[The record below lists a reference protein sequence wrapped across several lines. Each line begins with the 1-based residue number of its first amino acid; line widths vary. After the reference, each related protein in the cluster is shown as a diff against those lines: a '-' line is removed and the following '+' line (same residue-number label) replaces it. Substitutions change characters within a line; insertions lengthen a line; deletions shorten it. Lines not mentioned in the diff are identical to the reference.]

1 MDSLTNTMLK
11 QIIQLNKSF
20 IPAEDLISFL
30 SVSDRTVYN
39 YWKKIEKFLQDYHI
53 EHFLSY
59 DGKGFVFSRNN
70 RQCKTIATIISHMDF
85 YEYHLN
91 SEERPWVILV
101 YLCAANEPITIK
113 NLEDI
118 LSMSRTTIINALHS
132 VRGLIEETDLV
143 FEENTHY
150 GVSLTGTEY
159 ERRELIFRTA
169 EALHVMDDW
178 HLKEQ
183 SFNPFVNLFSELF
196 HMNRY
201 ENKVRT
207 AIRHMTDELNLQLSD
222 SKFYRL
228 QFILCVL
235 LDRIENYPVF
245 IPNEIEEPVQQ
256 KMLAGTLLQQF
267 KNHITPDIQ
276 ETCYLAYRLQQL
288 HISNLDISGEINE
301 TYINMVVIHLLQC
314 LEVHYK
320 TTLTSDSMLTQY
332 LCAHITACYRRLK
345 QSEHISNPLLTDMQ
359 QNYRKDFDILKE
371 HIFILEN
378 SLNIAL
384 NNDEIAYILMHILAA
399 LERQKTDSYIPVLV
413 VACNSGMAT
422 GNLLAALIRKHFHV
436 RIAAIC
442 QMQNLEETVAA
453 HHADLVVA
461 TISTTFHA
469 VRTLVVNAIP
479 TKEDL
484 TDLQNAITLLQE
496 THMKTSFPEQ
506 TFLEVKD
513 CADSVPLSSLIDE
526 DSILL
531 DSSAGTWKEAIIA
544 AGELLLWK
552 RCITVNYLNSMLN
565 LINQYGPYIVITKG
579 IALAHATPSDGHLKA
594 GFSMVRLKKPV
605 IFGHADNDPV
615 SVVFSFTVPDKP
627 AYTST
632 ILHFMHAIRNPDFL
646 TRIMKCK
653 TPDETL
659 NEILTC
665 CQDS

>member
-143 FEENTHY
+143 FEENTQY

-222 SKFYRL
+222 RKFYRL

-256 KMLAGTLLQQF
+256 KMLARCF
-267 KNHITPDIQ
+267 NSSKI
-276 ETCYLAYRLQQL
+276 
-288 HISNLDISGEINE
+288 IS
-301 TYINMVVIHLLQC
+301 HQ
-314 LEVHYK
+314 
-320 TTLTSDSMLTQY
+320 TSRRPAIWPADFSSFTSLIWIFPVRSM
-332 LCAHITACYRRLK
+332 K
-345 QSEHISNPLLTDMQ
+345 
-359 QNYRKDFDILKE
+359 
-371 HIFILEN
+371 
-378 SLNIAL
+378 
-384 NNDEIAYILMHILAA
+384 HIL
-399 LERQKTDSYIPVLV
+399 IWW
-413 VACNSGMAT
+413 
-422 GNLLAALIRKHFHV
+422 
-436 RIAAIC
+436 
-442 QMQNLEETVAA
+442 
-453 HHADLVVA
+453 
-461 TISTTFHA
+461 
-469 VRTLVVNAIP
+469 
-479 TKEDL
+479 
-484 TDLQNAITLLQE
+484 
-496 THMKTSFPEQ
+496 
-506 TFLEVKD
+506 
-513 CADSVPLSSLIDE
+513 LS
-526 DSILL
+526 
-531 DSSAGTWKEAIIA
+531 
-544 AGELLLWK
+544 
-552 RCITVNYLNSMLN
+552 
-565 LINQYGPYIVITKG
+565 
-579 IALAHATPSDGHLKA
+579 
-594 GFSMVRLKKPV
+594 
-605 IFGHADNDPV
+605 
-615 SVVFSFTVPDKP
+615 
-627 AYTST
+627 
-632 ILHFMHAIRNPDFL
+632 
-646 TRIMKCK
+646 
-653 TPDETL
+653 
-659 NEILTC
+659 TC
-665 CQDS
+665 CNVWKYTIKLLSLRIPC

>member
-222 SKFYRL
+222 RKFYRL

-276 ETCYLAYRLQQL
+276 ETCYLACRLQQL

-301 TYINMVVIHLLQC
+301 T
-314 LEVHYK
+314 
-320 TTLTSDSMLTQY
+320 
-332 LCAHITACYRRLK
+332 
-345 QSEHISNPLLTDMQ
+345 
-359 QNYRKDFDILKE
+359 IL
-371 HIFILEN
+371 IWW
-378 SLNIAL
+378 
-384 NNDEIAYILMHILAA
+384 
-399 LERQKTDSYIPVLV
+399 
-413 VACNSGMAT
+413 
-422 GNLLAALIRKHFHV
+422 
-436 RIAAIC
+436 
-442 QMQNLEETVAA
+442 
-453 HHADLVVA
+453 
-461 TISTTFHA
+461 
-469 VRTLVVNAIP
+469 
-479 TKEDL
+479 
-484 TDLQNAITLLQE
+484 
-496 THMKTSFPEQ
+496 
-506 TFLEVKD
+506 
-513 CADSVPLSSLIDE
+513 LS
-526 DSILL
+526 
-531 DSSAGTWKEAIIA
+531 
-544 AGELLLWK
+544 
-552 RCITVNYLNSMLN
+552 
-565 LINQYGPYIVITKG
+565 
-579 IALAHATPSDGHLKA
+579 
-594 GFSMVRLKKPV
+594 
-605 IFGHADNDPV
+605 
-615 SVVFSFTVPDKP
+615 
-627 AYTST
+627 
-632 ILHFMHAIRNPDFL
+632 
-646 TRIMKCK
+646 
-653 TPDETL
+653 
-659 NEILTC
+659 TC
-665 CQDS
+665 CNVWKYTIKLLSLRIPC

>member
-1 MDSLTNTMLK
+1 
-11 QIIQLNKSF
+11 
-20 IPAEDLISFL
+20 
-30 SVSDRTVYN
+30 
-39 YWKKIEKFLQDYHI
+39 
-53 EHFLSY
+53 
-59 DGKGFVFSRNN
+59 
-70 RQCKTIATIISHMDF
+70 
-85 YEYHLN
+85 
-91 SEERPWVILV
+91 
-101 YLCAANEPITIK
+101 
-113 NLEDI
+113 
-118 LSMSRTTIINALHS
+118 
-132 VRGLIEETDLV
+132 
-143 FEENTHY
+143 
-150 GVSLTGTEY
+150 
-159 ERRELIFRTA
+159 
-169 EALHVMDDW
+169 
-178 HLKEQ
+178 
-183 SFNPFVNLFSELF
+183 
-196 HMNRY
+196 
-201 ENKVRT
+201 
-207 AIRHMTDELNLQLSD
+207 
-222 SKFYRL
+222 
-228 QFILCVL
+228 
-235 LDRIENYPVF
+235 
-245 IPNEIEEPVQQ
+245 
-256 KMLAGTLLQQF
+256 
-267 KNHITPDIQ
+267 
-276 ETCYLAYRLQQL
+276 
-288 HISNLDISGEINE
+288 
-301 TYINMVVIHLLQC
+301 
-314 LEVHYK
+314 
-320 TTLTSDSMLTQY
+320 
-332 LCAHITACYRRLK
+332 
-345 QSEHISNPLLTDMQ
+345 MQ

-453 HHADLVVA
+453 HHADLVVT

-496 THMKTSFPEQ
+496 THMNTSFPEQ

-665 CQDS
+665 CQNF